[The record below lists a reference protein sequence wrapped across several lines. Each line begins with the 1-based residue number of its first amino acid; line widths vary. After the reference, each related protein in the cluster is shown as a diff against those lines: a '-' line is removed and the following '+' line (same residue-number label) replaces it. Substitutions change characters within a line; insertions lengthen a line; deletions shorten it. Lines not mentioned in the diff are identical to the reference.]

1 MSKKKS
7 PYNDT
12 NIELLFDPDIGID
25 VPKRVIYLSNK
36 TYDSEGEATGVDSKL
51 ADFVMKSLDY
61 LNHKNT
67 KPIKIALNNPG
78 GYVTDGYAIYDKIIS
93 SKSKI
98 DIYVYGKAM
107 SMGSIIL
114 QAGNKRI
121 LSPNTYILIHDGTMG
136 INSNA
141 KNFES
146 WAEWSKLKEK
156 ECTNYMLKGVENQ
169 KSIGKKNAKTIIF
182 YPQNK
187 LSKKDWPTRFW
198 GFPRGQKNFLKNNF
212 ILSEIKIQLF
222 QPTITSSVRHLRKT
236 QKFNVT
242 KNLH

>member
-146 WAEWSKLKEK
+146 WAEWSKFERKRMYKLYAQRSGKSEEYWEEK
-156 ECTNYMLKGVENQ
+156 C
-169 KSIGKKNAKTIIF
+169 
-182 YPQNK
+182 QN
-187 LSKKDWPTRFW
+187 DY
-198 GFPRGQKNFLKNNF
+198 
-212 ILSEIKIQLF
+212 ILSAEQAVEEGLADEILGISPWAKKL
-222 QPTITSSVRHLRKT
+222 LK
-236 QKFNVT
+236 K
-242 KNLH
+242 